1 MSYLFKIRRRS
12 HRKNHHLRFDL
23 TGLLAALFL
32 IIHSGF
38 VAADQSPVG
47 QDQDQNQP
55 TGCQT
60 GSCQYKIK
68 EILKEFASGLGIAVD
83 TKTDKPSD
91 KPISPLISPQ
101 ISSIESSLISAFLA
115 AFPSPF
121 LIKAQEN
128 PQTPNSAN
136 SLEKFVTSAKSNKE
150 IKEIAD
156 PISEAILNIISTSPT
171 PAQSPAASAASTTI
185 NPTNQKNDASDD
197 CKDRTCFL
205 NQIQVSD
212 ILGDYYNR
220 DTNHSRELSKDKLNS
235 NILITPML
243 LTYPTS
249 TDKDNQQAPSNYS
262 AKAKDAKDFISYV
275 TGMPLKTPPA
285 STIKQYGQNAI
296 PAVEEYTATLR
307 TYAARVSVG
316 VSNLYYIFSKRLPQT
331 FSISN
336 LNVQSNQVG
345 SAQDTTVSQ
354 AYMEYQMAT
363 WRLLNSTNPSQPAT
377 WIQNINSASPAS
389 IQKEI
394 AILLAEINYQM
405 YLNREQQERI
415 LLANSLL
422 VLITSN
428 SMPPA
433 ASDLEKALGV
443 SS

>member
-1 MSYLFKIRRRS
+1 MSYLFNIRRRS

-32 IIHSGF
+32 SIHSGF
-38 VAADQSPVG
+38 AAAEQSPVG
-47 QDQDQNQP
+47 QDQNQP

-83 TKTDKPSD
+83 TKTDTPSD
-91 KPISPLISPQ
+91 KPLSPLISPQ

-121 LIKAQEN
+121 LIQAQEN
-128 PQTPNSAN
+128 TPAPTSAN
-136 SLEKFVTSAKSNKE
+136 SLEQFVTSTTQSK
-150 IKEIAD
+150 KEIAD

-171 PAQSPAASAASTTI
+171 PAQSPSASAASKTI
-185 NPTNQKNDASDD
+185 TPADQKNDADD
-197 CKDRTCFL
+197 HCKDRTCFL

-243 LTYPTS
+243 LTYDA
-249 TDKDNQQAPSNYS
+249 DKSNQQTSSNYS
-262 AKAKDAKDFISYV
+262 AKAKDAKEFISYV

-331 FSISN
+331 FNISN
-336 LNVQSNQVG
+336 LNVQNNQTEA
-345 SAQDTTVSQ
+345 AQPTKVSQ